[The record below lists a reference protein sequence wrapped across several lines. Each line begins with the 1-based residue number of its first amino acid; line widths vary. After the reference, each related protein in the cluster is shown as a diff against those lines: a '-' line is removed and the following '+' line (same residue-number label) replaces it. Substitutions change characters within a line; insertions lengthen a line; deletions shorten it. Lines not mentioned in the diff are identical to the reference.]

1 MPNWWKS
8 WWKTRQQQ
16 FRLTVRRWNRDNGNM
31 IAAAMAYYAALS
43 FFPLMLLLI
52 SILGFVLQFS
62 SGAQNAQKELLQ
74 LFAQNTAPALAEH
87 VQNALGAISAK
98 ALVGGPIG
106 LVTLMLA
113 SIMIFTHIDIA
124 MARIW
129 NTNRRRST
137 GLLAAIGNVLS
148 HRLRAFLLL
157 LAIGFL
163 IWAAFVVDTVTSALR
178 PFVAEQL
185 GGGLLW
191 YSARSAFS
199 LLANGV
205 LLALLYKLLPRA
217 HVPWWGAIRGGALAA
232 ILWEISRQIL
242 TLMLLSKKYTAY
254 GIVGSLMALMLWF
267 YIASIIFFFAAEY
280 VRVISLERGRSAP
293 NCRGE

>member
-1 MPNWWKS
+1 MPNWL
-8 WWKTRQQQ
+8 KTRQRQ
-16 FRLTVRRWNRDNGNM
+16 FRLTLRRWRKDNGNL
-31 IAAAMAYYAALS
+31 IAAAMAYYAVLS

-62 SGAQNAQKELLQ
+62 SGAQDAQEKLLQ
-74 LFAQNTAPALAEH
+74 LLAKNTAPALAEH
-87 VQNALGAISAK
+87 VQNALSAIRAN

-106 LVTLMLA
+106 LVTMLVA
-113 SIMIFTHIDIA
+113 SIGIFNHLDIA

-129 NTNRRRST
+129 NTKRRRST
-137 GLLAAIGNVLS
+137 GLLATVGNVLY

-163 IWAAFVVDTVTSALR
+163 VWAAFVVDTVASASR
-178 PFVAEQL
+178 PFVAEHL
-185 GGGLLW
+185 GGNLLW
-191 YSARSAFS
+191 YSAHSALS
-199 LLANGV
+199 LLANG
-205 LLALLYKLLPRA
+205 ALLTLIYKLLPRA
-217 HVPWWGAIRGGALAA
+217 HVRWSAAIRGGALAA

-254 GIVGSLMALMLWF
+254 GIVGSLMALMLWI

-280 VRVISLERGRSAP
+280 VRVICVDKAKGAEKKGRELP
-293 NCRGE
+293 G

>member
-1 MPNWWKS
+1 MPNWLKN

-16 FRLTVRRWNRDNGNM
+16 FRLTLRRWNRDNGNM

-52 SILGFVLQFS
+52 SILGFVLKFS
-62 SGAQNAQKELLQ
+62 SGAQDAKKELLQ
-74 LFAQNTAPALAEH
+74 LFAQNTAPVLAEH
-87 VQNALGAISAK
+87 VQNALGAISAN

-106 LVTLMLA
+106 LVTLLLA
-113 SIMIFTHIDIA
+113 SIMIFTHLDIA

-129 NTNRRRST
+129 DTGRRRST
-137 GLLAAIGNVLS
+137 GLLATIGNVLY

-157 LAIGFL
+157 LAVGFL
-163 IWAAFVVDTVTSALR
+163 VWAAFVVDTVASAMR
-178 PFVAEQL
+178 PFVAEYL
-185 GGGLLW
+185 GGNLLW
-191 YSARSAFS
+191 YSTHSALS
-199 LLANGV
+199 LLANGA
-205 LLALLYKLLPRA
+205 LLTLLYKLLPRT
-217 HVPWWGAIRGGALAA
+217 HVRWSAAVRGGALAA

-280 VRVISLERGRSAP
+280 VRVI
-293 NCRGE
+293 CGEDTLKIDGKDI